1 MSYQSDRITGIPA
14 PLPKDYD
21 RQTNFTD
28 YQTAN
33 PGKPIRG
40 TDLDAEFNA
49 IEQAT
54 DETQARLR
62 LIQRDDGALANRSVG
77 LDQLTQEAQIGVN
90 APTDWAEFTQ
100 YNASDSVIV
109 DDGAWYICLES
120 HVSSDDFQAD
130 LSAGKWREL
139 INLTPYTTEA
149 KNWATYP
156 EDDPVPEGNGSQYSA
171 LHHATKA
178 LAAQAAANLSAQSAS
193 DDATQT
199 AADRVQ
205 TGQDATQTAADRVQT
220 GLDRTAASN
229 AATTATNKL
238 TEFQGQYYGAY
249 ASDPTEDPNGNPP
262 GAGDLYFSTTAP
274 VGLRG
279 YDAAAGVWRELGNNY
294 QGVYDRRDY
303 VVPAG
308 GEDTFAVTYEGSLVE
323 VIVNGDVL
331 PRADYTANSGT
342 EVVLDSTLP
351 EGTEVTVIGLGK
363 FDVADVT
370 NALVT
375 SASGT
380 QSIGTALDK
389 RALHV
394 PDIAALRALT
404 GVPDGQRVSVTGY
417 HPGSDIG
424 GGEFYYDASRA
435 KADHDGGYTIDPDK
449 ALPTDWADRA
459 QLYEWFDGSGSVG
472 TGCFV
477 ALEDNGEINL
487 QRFGCFADGVGDDSV
502 QVQRALL
509 TAVVAGRMAYAPAG
523 TYLKGFNLDGTCP
536 FSGSRW
542 YEFSEVGGAFLGLR
556 GEGKGVT
563 TFKVAD
569 GLITA
574 RGRFT
579 HTFGTTGEVIGDFI
593 QKDFTIDQNGTNNP
607 LNTGDGLYEFEQ
619 AHAWKVSDHN
629 NGMFSDIEVVD
640 KVGGGVVHSAGEA
653 GHTKYIRISSRDFS
667 GNFGQRADVEI
678 QGFPRQATIQ
688 DPNVDYIQT
697 EPNGANPA
705 GYKTVISVIGG
716 SVDSLDANGTENRE
730 LTTFILS
737 GLSVN
742 KHPRL
747 SSGYYEIANCD
758 MSIPGGQ
765 NVEWINS
772 KIHMTGGALTY
783 LVEAGDIG
791 RIYPR
796 VTVDDTDYVWSF
808 LGVDF
813 RIDSTDAGFSPAT
826 GGQAVNMLST
836 YSGTHSH
843 VFRLDG
849 CTFDPRFK
857 QVANQYRSFQL
868 EVARSKIRCTGP
880 AFRVGTDRDGNQAVT
895 LRDNDYSEF
904 EGGNVLDVILAAGNA
919 GLFSADIAERMGS
932 DKWGMTGSGAGN
944 LESAGNY
951 TVNVELVGD
960 ADPASGMYNGVRRHV
975 QSPTAGQA
983 KTVFY
988 SGGSAV
994 VDALAGSAI
1003 YDPASLAD
1011 GASETTTV
1019 TVTGAALGDFATASF
1034 GADLQGVT
1042 LDAWVSAADTV
1053 SVKFTNNTGGTVDLA
1068 SATLRARVEKA

>member
-62 LIQRDDGALANRSVG
+62 LIQRDDGALANQSVG

-100 YNASDSVIV
+100 YNAGDSVIV

-178 LAAQAAANLSAQSAS
+178 LAAQVAANLSAQSAS
-193 DDATQT
+193 SDAAQT
-199 AADRVQ
+199 AADRAQ

-220 GLDRTAASN
+220 GLDRTAATN

-262 GAGDLYFSTTAP
+262 TEGDLYFSTTAP

-279 YDAAAGVWRELGNNY
+279 YDAAAGVWRELGNNF
-294 QGVYDRRDY
+294 QGTYDRRDY

-331 PRADYTANSGT
+331 PRADYTATSGT
-342 EVVLDSTLP
+342 DVVMGSVLP

-380 QSIGTALDK
+380 QTIGTALND
-389 RALHV
+389 RVLHV

-404 GVPDGQRVSVTGY
+404 GVQDGQRVSVTGY
-417 HPGSDIG
+417 HPGSSIG
-424 GGEFYYDASRA
+424 GGDFYYDASRP
-435 KADHDGGYTIDPDK
+435 KADHNGITVHSQTVPWDGAHASVENY
-449 ALPTDWADRA
+449 R
-459 QLYEWFDGSGSVG
+459 QGSGETDAG
-472 TGCFV
+472 GEGCFV
-477 ALEDNGEINL
+477 LRAGSIVNPYSAGAVSDEDSHMDLAAFFSLASESEGAYLYDMTCETQMSDVIYCNGSADKVITGQLRIDVVSNIPSTEPLITFDGWTRLKLGSIKIFAGSVSFSSKKIQHGVRFFSCGRAEYDHITVRGARGFGVLARTATNLIVLGPSQLLDCGTYTGELVPATYLGSTGGTTSSSQRAFFQVDLDLYGAGVMTQGIIIKSDERLHSLVSYDSVNKEATLHPRLPDDYDGTQLRVYCGGGVLAYSPDAGEVRTTQIEATRCGTGYWSAALYGGSIQGLVSQFCGFGYVTGLPPNGNGGLGEVLREPYFEANTECDLFSISSNAGAVVENPINL
-487 QRFGCFADGVGDDSV
+487 QSAKVLETRGYAYDPLQPSDKFLIEGYYPGTGISGFFDYRSGRVIGMGNAYSSELPSAVSLFGESGRRARTITLRRSPNDDYYNSTQRVHFLWEFEDDEVTFNTASGFTVNGGASQSFQDMPDGTMAVAV
-502 QVQRALL
+502 LQRGSTDWRLVL
-509 TAVVAGRMAYAPAG
+509 YSPQ
-523 TYLKGFNLDGTCP
+523 KGFGPTPVDG
-536 FSGSRW
+536 S
-542 YEFSEVGGAFLGLR
+542 
-556 GEGKGVT
+556 T
-563 TFKVAD
+563 T
-569 GLITA
+569 
-574 RGRFT
+574 
-579 HTFGTTGEVIGDFI
+579 
-593 QKDFTIDQNGTNNP
+593 
-607 LNTGDGLYEFEQ
+607 
-619 AHAWKVSDHN
+619 
-629 NGMFSDIEVVD
+629 
-640 KVGGGVVHSAGEA
+640 
-653 GHTKYIRISSRDFS
+653 
-667 GNFGQRADVEI
+667 
-678 QGFPRQATIQ
+678 
-688 DPNVDYIQT
+688 
-697 EPNGANPA
+697 
-705 GYKTVISVIGG
+705 
-716 SVDSLDANGTENRE
+716 
-730 LTTFILS
+730 
-737 GLSVN
+737 
-742 KHPRL
+742 
-747 SSGYYEIANCD
+747 
-758 MSIPGGQ
+758 
-765 NVEWINS
+765 
-772 KIHMTGGALTY
+772 
-783 LVEAGDIG
+783 
-791 RIYPR
+791 
-796 VTVDDTDYVWSF
+796 
-808 LGVDF
+808 
-813 RIDSTDAGFSPAT
+813 
-826 GGQAVNMLST
+826 
-836 YSGTHSH
+836 
-843 VFRLDG
+843 
-849 CTFDPRFK
+849 
-857 QVANQYRSFQL
+857 
-868 EVARSKIRCTGP
+868 
-880 AFRVGTDRDGNQAVT
+880 
-895 LRDNDYSEF
+895 
-904 EGGNVLDVILAAGNA
+904 
-919 GLFSADIAERMGS
+919 
-932 DKWGMTGSGAGN
+932 
-944 LESAGNY
+944 
-951 TVNVELVGD
+951 
-960 ADPASGMYNGVRRHV
+960 
-975 QSPTAGQA
+975 
-983 KTVFY
+983 
-988 SGGSAV
+988 
-994 VDALAGSAI
+994 
-1003 YDPASLAD
+1003 YDPPSLAD
-1011 GASETTTV
+1011 GESATTTV

-1053 SVKFTNNTGGTVDLA
+1053 SVKFTNNTGSAVDLA